1 VMTLLSGCLAMG
13 INIEKSCWLIL
24 IRPILR
30 DYFSVLFGY
39 LVLNNSIGSIIE
51 VISMHKKD
59 APNADQLLLNVM
71 ERINYLSNDFIVY
84 IAIERLFGR

>member
-1 VMTLLSGCLAMG
+1 LPFPSIPNVIAG

-59 APNADQLLLNVM
+59 APNADQVRLNSM
-71 ERINYLSNDFIVY
+71 EQMHYTSNGFIV
-84 IAIERLFGR
+84 